1 MQEIPM
7 KHRGKHILARNLLA
21 LAVTATLAGTA
32 QVQAH
37 HSAVAFDTST
47 EINMSG
53 RVTKY
58 SFRNPHIYLTIE
70 RQLENGATVETEV
83 EAGAASVIGPLGFTR
98 DAVQVG
104 DFINVV
110 GNPSKRDAQ
119 GLLLGRELYK
129 EDGTYYPLNISSR
142 AVTMQSDAVATS
154 IAGTWFPPRTS
165 FFGILGAVRNWPLT
179 AKGQE
184 YSAAMGD
191 EPTPQKDC
199 IPLGEP
205 ALQAYPVAN
214 VFTVYDDRVE
224 MFIDWLDSNRT
235 IWLDGREHPPAS
247 ETFLHGHSVGHFDGN
262 ALVVDSTNF
271 TFNPIG
277 FSTLLASGE
286 GKHLTERF
294 ELTADG
300 KQMTYSGTAA
310 DPEYLTGTVE
320 FSIMLEYRPEMQ
332 VSNESC
338 NQEAAYKFL
347 DD

>member
-1 MQEIPM
+1 M
-7 KHRGKHILARNLLA
+7 KLPGKHTLVRNILAIAISSGLTGI
-21 LAVTATLAGTA
+21 V

-37 HSAVAFDTST
+37 HSAVAFDTTT
-47 EINMSG
+47 EITMSG
-53 RVTKY
+53 TVTEY
-58 SFRNPHIYLTIE
+58 SFRNPHVYLTIQ
-70 RQLENGATVETEV
+70 RQLENGTTVETEV

-98 DAVQVG
+98 DAVSVG

-129 EDGTYYPLNISSR
+129 ADGTYYPLNISSR

-154 IAGTWFPPRTS
+154 IEGTWFPPRTS

-179 AKGQE
+179 EKGQA
-184 YSAAMGD
+184 YTVSMGD
-191 EPTPQKDC
+191 APTPQKDC

-205 ALQAYPVAN
+205 ALLAYPVAN
-214 VFTVYDDRVE
+214 VITIYEDRVE

-247 ETFLHGHSVGHFDGN
+247 ETFLHGHSVGHFEGN
-262 ALVVDSTNF
+262 VLVADTTNF
-271 TFNPIG
+271 SFNPIG

-286 GKHLTERF
+286 GKHLVERF
-294 ELTADG
+294 ELTEDG
-300 KQMTYSGTAA
+300 KQMSYSGTAT
-310 DPEYLTGTVE
+310 DPEYLTETVE
-320 FSIMLEYRPEMQ
+320 FRIMLEYRPEME
-332 VSNESC
+332 VSNEVC
-338 NQEAAYKFL
+338 DQEAANRFL